1 MLNLNQIGVHFGER
15 TLFENI
21 SLAVGIK
28 DRVGLVGRNGA
39 GKSTLLKIVAGVQNA
54 SEGNVHTPKDYRI
67 GYLAQEMEHNEDA
80 TVLEEAQSAF
90 AVYQELEA
98 EIEQISNDISTRTDY
113 ESDAYARLIDRLGE
127 ANDQLALMG
136 TGSKEE
142 QTQRVLQGLG
152 FRPADMDRKMSEF
165 SGGWKMRVE
174 LGKLLL
180 VAPDLLLLDEPTNH
194 LDIESIEWLENF
206 LKFYPGSMVLISHDR
221 TFLDNVTDRTVEITS
236 TRVHDH
242 KASYSKYMAW
252 REEEFARQESAA
264 KQQQK
269 DIAHTEEL
277 INKFRA
283 KKNKAAFAQSLIKK
297 LDKMERIE
305 VDQFEN
311 AAMRFRFPPAPRAGK
326 VVVEAQ
332 RLAKRFDDLEVFKDV
347 DLMIARQDKVALV
360 GKNGAGKT
368 TLFYMIAGLV
378 AIDSGKIYLSG
389 KELNQKSISE
399 RTSLGLT
406 YLPQESSIFKGL
418 TVEAN
423 ILSALEQRKDLNH
436 KESQK
441 ELDSLLGD
449 FGLHGLSKTLGIKL
463 SGGERRRTEIARS
476 VASNPK
482 FILLDEPFAGID
494 PIAVSDLKS
503 IIHNLNEKGIGV
515 VISDHNVRDTMN
527 ICTKVLI
534 VNKGKIIANGEPSEI
549 ANDKLVKEVY
559 LGKDFDTVL

>member
-1 MLNLNQIGVHFGER
+1 MNLFV
-15 TLFENI
+15 ENLHKTYDKKAVVDGI
-21 SLAVGIK
+21 S
-28 DRVGLVGRNGA
+28 
-39 GKSTLLKIVAGVQNA
+39 
-54 SEGNVHTPKDYRI
+54 
-67 GYLAQEMEHNEDA
+67 
-80 TVLEEAQSAF
+80 F
-90 AVYQELEA
+90 
-98 EIEQISNDISTRTDY
+98 
-113 ESDAYARLIDRLGE
+113 
-127 ANDQLALMG
+127 
-136 TGSKEE
+136 
-142 QTQRVLQGLG
+142 
-152 FRPADMDRKMSEF
+152 
-165 SGGWKMRVE
+165 
-174 LGKLLL
+174 
-180 VAPDLLLLDEPTNH
+180 
-194 LDIESIEWLENF
+194 
-206 LKFYPGSMVLISHDR
+206 
-221 TFLDNVTDRTVEITS
+221 EITS
-236 TRVHDH
+236 GET
-242 KASYSKYMAW
+242 
-252 REEEFARQESAA
+252 
-264 KQQQK
+264 
-269 DIAHTEEL
+269 
-277 INKFRA
+277 
-283 KKNKAAFAQSLIKK
+283 
-297 LDKMERIE
+297 
-305 VDQFEN
+305 
-311 AAMRFRFPPAPRAGK
+311 
-326 VVVEAQ
+326 
-332 RLAKRFDDLEVFKDV
+332 
-347 DLMIARQDKVALV
+347 V
-360 GKNGAGKT
+360 GILGPNGAGKT
-368 TLFYMIAGLV
+368 TIFYMIAGLV

-494 PIAVSDLKS
+494 PIAVSDLKN
-503 IIHNLNEKGIGV
+503 IIHSLNEKGIGV

>member
-1 MLNLNQIGVHFGER
+1 MNLFV
-15 TLFENI
+15 ENLHKTYDKKAVVNGI
-21 SLAVGIK
+21 S
-28 DRVGLVGRNGA
+28 
-39 GKSTLLKIVAGVQNA
+39 
-54 SEGNVHTPKDYRI
+54 
-67 GYLAQEMEHNEDA
+67 
-80 TVLEEAQSAF
+80 F
-90 AVYQELEA
+90 
-98 EIEQISNDISTRTDY
+98 
-113 ESDAYARLIDRLGE
+113 
-127 ANDQLALMG
+127 
-136 TGSKEE
+136 
-142 QTQRVLQGLG
+142 
-152 FRPADMDRKMSEF
+152 
-165 SGGWKMRVE
+165 
-174 LGKLLL
+174 
-180 VAPDLLLLDEPTNH
+180 
-194 LDIESIEWLENF
+194 
-206 LKFYPGSMVLISHDR
+206 
-221 TFLDNVTDRTVEITS
+221 EITS
-236 TRVHDH
+236 GET
-242 KASYSKYMAW
+242 
-252 REEEFARQESAA
+252 
-264 KQQQK
+264 
-269 DIAHTEEL
+269 IGIL
-277 INKFRA
+277 G
-283 KKNKAAFAQSLIKK
+283 
-297 LDKMERIE
+297 
-305 VDQFEN
+305 
-311 AAMRFRFPPAPRAGK
+311 P
-326 VVVEAQ
+326 
-332 RLAKRFDDLEVFKDV
+332 
-347 DLMIARQDKVALV
+347 
-360 GKNGAGKT
+360 NGAGKT

-449 FGLHGLSKTLGIKL
+449 FGLHGLSKTRGIKL

-494 PIAVSDLKS
+494 PIAVSELKT
-503 IIHNLNEKGIGV
+503 IIHSLNEKGIGV

>member
-1 MLNLNQIGVHFGER
+1 MNLFV
-15 TLFENI
+15 EN
-21 SLAVGIK
+21 LHKTYDEKV
-28 DRVGLVGRNGA
+28 
-39 GKSTLLKIVAGVQNA
+39 IV
-54 SEGNVHTPKDYRI
+54 D
-67 GYLAQEMEHNEDA
+67 
-80 TVLEEAQSAF
+80 
-90 AVYQELEA
+90 
-98 EIEQISNDISTRTDY
+98 
-113 ESDAYARLIDRLGE
+113 
-127 ANDQLALMG
+127 G
-136 TGSKEE
+136 TSFK
-142 QTQRVLQGLG
+142 
-152 FRPADMDRKMSEF
+152 
-165 SGGWKMRVE
+165 
-174 LGKLLL
+174 
-180 VAPDLLLLDEPTNH
+180 
-194 LDIESIEWLENF
+194 
-206 LKFYPGSMVLISHDR
+206 
-221 TFLDNVTDRTVEITS
+221 ITS
-236 TRVHDH
+236 GET
-242 KASYSKYMAW
+242 
-252 REEEFARQESAA
+252 
-264 KQQQK
+264 
-269 DIAHTEEL
+269 IGIL
-277 INKFRA
+277 G
-283 KKNKAAFAQSLIKK
+283 
-297 LDKMERIE
+297 
-305 VDQFEN
+305 
-311 AAMRFRFPPAPRAGK
+311 P
-326 VVVEAQ
+326 
-332 RLAKRFDDLEVFKDV
+332 
-347 DLMIARQDKVALV
+347 
-360 GKNGAGKT
+360 NGAGKT

-494 PIAVSDLKS
+494 PIAVSDLKN
-503 IIHNLNEKGIGV
+503 IIHSLNEKGIGV

>member
-1 MLNLNQIGVHFGER
+1 MNLFV
-15 TLFENI
+15 ENLHKTYDEKAVVDGI
-21 SLAVGIK
+21 S
-28 DRVGLVGRNGA
+28 
-39 GKSTLLKIVAGVQNA
+39 
-54 SEGNVHTPKDYRI
+54 
-67 GYLAQEMEHNEDA
+67 
-80 TVLEEAQSAF
+80 F
-90 AVYQELEA
+90 
-98 EIEQISNDISTRTDY
+98 
-113 ESDAYARLIDRLGE
+113 
-127 ANDQLALMG
+127 
-136 TGSKEE
+136 
-142 QTQRVLQGLG
+142 
-152 FRPADMDRKMSEF
+152 
-165 SGGWKMRVE
+165 
-174 LGKLLL
+174 
-180 VAPDLLLLDEPTNH
+180 
-194 LDIESIEWLENF
+194 
-206 LKFYPGSMVLISHDR
+206 
-221 TFLDNVTDRTVEITS
+221 EITS
-236 TRVHDH
+236 GET
-242 KASYSKYMAW
+242 
-252 REEEFARQESAA
+252 
-264 KQQQK
+264 
-269 DIAHTEEL
+269 IGIL
-277 INKFRA
+277 G
-283 KKNKAAFAQSLIKK
+283 
-297 LDKMERIE
+297 
-305 VDQFEN
+305 
-311 AAMRFRFPPAPRAGK
+311 P
-326 VVVEAQ
+326 
-332 RLAKRFDDLEVFKDV
+332 
-347 DLMIARQDKVALV
+347 
-360 GKNGAGKT
+360 NGAGKT

-494 PIAVSDLKS
+494 PIAVSDLKT
-503 IIHNLNEKGIGV
+503 IIHSLNEKGIGV

>member
-1 MLNLNQIGVHFGER
+1 MNLFV
-15 TLFENI
+15 ENLHKTYDKKAVVDGI
-21 SLAVGIK
+21 S
-28 DRVGLVGRNGA
+28 
-39 GKSTLLKIVAGVQNA
+39 
-54 SEGNVHTPKDYRI
+54 
-67 GYLAQEMEHNEDA
+67 
-80 TVLEEAQSAF
+80 F
-90 AVYQELEA
+90 
-98 EIEQISNDISTRTDY
+98 
-113 ESDAYARLIDRLGE
+113 
-127 ANDQLALMG
+127 
-136 TGSKEE
+136 
-142 QTQRVLQGLG
+142 
-152 FRPADMDRKMSEF
+152 
-165 SGGWKMRVE
+165 
-174 LGKLLL
+174 
-180 VAPDLLLLDEPTNH
+180 
-194 LDIESIEWLENF
+194 
-206 LKFYPGSMVLISHDR
+206 
-221 TFLDNVTDRTVEITS
+221 EITS
-236 TRVHDH
+236 GET
-242 KASYSKYMAW
+242 
-252 REEEFARQESAA
+252 
-264 KQQQK
+264 
-269 DIAHTEEL
+269 IGIL
-277 INKFRA
+277 G
-283 KKNKAAFAQSLIKK
+283 
-297 LDKMERIE
+297 
-305 VDQFEN
+305 
-311 AAMRFRFPPAPRAGK
+311 P
-326 VVVEAQ
+326 
-332 RLAKRFDDLEVFKDV
+332 
-347 DLMIARQDKVALV
+347 
-360 GKNGAGKT
+360 NGAGKT

-423 ILSALEQRKDLNH
+423 IFSALEQRKDLNH

-503 IIHNLNEKGIGV
+503 IIHSLNEKGIGV

-559 LGKDFDTVL
+559 LGKDFDTEL